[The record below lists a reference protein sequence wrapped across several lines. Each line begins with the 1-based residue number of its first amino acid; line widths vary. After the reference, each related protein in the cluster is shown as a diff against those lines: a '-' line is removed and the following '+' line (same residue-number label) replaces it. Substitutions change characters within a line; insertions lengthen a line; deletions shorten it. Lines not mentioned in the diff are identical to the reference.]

1 MNEMDHIADSEAAP
15 VKPEGQ
21 TYMELGVASPDKSQ
35 PSRVDA
41 DQAKDPD
48 GYRFDSYE
56 VRIRS
61 GTLFRDGERVKIQD
75 LPLRMLVVLLG
86 RPGETVALEELGARL
101 WGKDTFVDF
110 TSGLRVAARKLRE
123 ALGDSAAAPLFIKNV
138 FGRGYQFIGQAT
150 PIYDP
155 IAELDR
161 GTDLDAT
168 DRPAIPPRLIVGL
181 WLKLLFGAFI
191 AIALFLAVGGFLY
204 TRSHR
209 PLAST
214 NDLVV
219 IGGVTNKTADQGLNG
234 LLRPAFVI
242 KFEESP
248 YLDLIPK
255 QRFAEK
261 ISNPDTAPLAD
272 ELRGCA
278 ALHGLILLQGELLTK
293 TPGYEIAIN
302 AWRCRDG
309 RLLDIQR
316 SYADSQGN
324 ILGALS
330 MATMKMRSRL
340 GESADSLQKYDVPA
354 AQATTDSLAALKAFS
369 SAEEKRR
376 SGLVT
381 ESIPDYKIAI
391 DLDPQFA
398 IAHAG
403 LASAYQGLAELELS
417 GESARTAFNLRM
429 HTTDRERLY
438 ITTHYYRYSTGDFPH
453 EIEALELWHSTYP
466 HDFDP
471 VQNLA
476 ASYLAV
482 GKPDRSL
489 AMAQESVKL
498 SPSGYAYA
506 SLLEAYLAMNN
517 HQRAEDLCNDPAQI
531 NTDLY
536 SFHLGCFV
544 IFASKNDNPRA
555 QRELEWARGKPWW
568 PFFVSSEGD
577 IALSQGQTSAAAGY
591 FSEAVRSA
599 QSSNN
604 PELAALL
611 SLGEASYEG
620 IVGLHA
626 RSNDNALQGLSLAP
640 KSMIIRS
647 LVVLAQA
654 RAGDQQHARAEIEAL
669 RREHPQDT
677 ILNFMILPLAEASI
691 SLGQHDP
698 RAAIAALDPARPYDD
713 STVPDISPA
722 YYRGLAYLE
731 DKQWANAK
739 SQFQHILATGPAQI
753 TSLDAALATLQ
764 LGRTYQLSGDTK
776 DASLAYSQV
785 REFWKN
791 AGPDFP
797 PLMDLN
803 RYQRELDAHL

>member
-1 MNEMDHIADSEAAP
+1 MNEMNHIADSEAFP
-15 VKPEGQ
+15 VKPERQ
-21 TYMELGVASPDKSQ
+21 THMGLSVASPDRSQ
-35 PSRVDA
+35 PPRVDA

-61 GTLFRDGERVKIQD
+61 GTLFRDGGRVKIQD

-86 RPGETVALEELGARL
+86 RPGEIVAPEELGAHL

-110 TSGLRVAARKLRE
+110 TGGLRVAARKLRE
-123 ALGDSAAAPLFIKNV
+123 ALGDSATAPLFIKNV

-155 IAELDR
+155 IGEPDR
-161 GTDLDAT
+161 GTDLGAT

-191 AIALFLAVGGFLY
+191 AVVLFLAVGGFLY
-204 TRSHR
+204 TRSHL

-219 IGGVTNKTADQGLNG
+219 IGGVTNKTADKGLNG
-234 LLRPAFVI
+234 LLRPALVI

-248 YLDLIPK
+248 YLNLVPK
-255 QRFAEK
+255 QRFAER
-261 ISNPDTAPLAD
+261 ISDPDTAPLAE

-316 SYADSQGN
+316 SYADSQGS

-340 GESADSLQKYDVPA
+340 GESVDSLQKYDVPA

-369 SAEEKRR
+369 NGEEKRR
-376 SGLVT
+376 SGRVA
-381 ESIPDYKIAI
+381 ESIPDYKIAV

-403 LASAYQGLAELELS
+403 LASAYQGMAELELS
-417 GESARTAFNLRM
+417 DESARTAFNLRM

-438 ITTHYYRYSTGDFPH
+438 ITTHYYTLSTGDLLH
-453 EIEALELWHSTYP
+453 AIEAFELWHSIYL

-476 ASYLAV
+476 VNYLV
-482 GKPDRSL
+482 IGKADKSL

-498 SPSGYAYA
+498 SPSGFAYN
-506 SLLEAYLAMNN
+506 SLLEAYLATNN
-517 HQRAEDLCNDPAQI
+517 PRRAEDLCNDPAQA
-531 NTDLY
+531 NTDFY
-536 SFHLGCFV
+536 PFHLNCFAM
-544 IFASKNDNPRA
+544 FASKTENTRA

-577 IALSQGQTSAAAGY
+577 LALSRGQTSAAVGY
-591 FSEAVRSA
+591 FSEAIRSA

-626 RSNDNALQGLSLAP
+626 RSNDNALRGLSLAP
-640 KSMIIRS
+640 KSRRIRS
-647 LVVLAQA
+647 LAVLAQA
-654 RAGDQQHARAEIEAL
+654 RAGDLQHARVGIESL

-677 ILNFMILPLAEASI
+677 VLNFMILPLAEASI
-691 SLGQHDP
+691 SLRQRDP
-698 RAAIAALDPARPYDD
+698 RAAIAALNPARPYDD
-713 STVPDISPA
+713 SSLVDISPA

-739 SQFQHILATGPAQI
+739 SQFQHIIATGPAQI

-764 LGRTYQLSGDTK
+764 LGRTHQLSGDTK
-776 DASLAYSQV
+776 DAGLAYSKV
-785 REFWKN
+785 RAFWKN
-791 AGPDFP
+791 AEPDFP
-797 PLMDLN
+797 PLMELN